1 MTIAQESETLLCPH
15 CGAKLDVDEEMC
27 RTCGKLMSVPCP
39 SRKVLKG
46 ETLVRFF
53 PGLRGKFIKSVD
65 HDKLFKEDSMIDP
78 EFSLLSG
85 NIFNDDDEK

>member
-1 MTIAQESETLLCPH
+1 MTIAQERETFFCPH
-15 CGAKLDVDEEMC
+15 CGARMDIDEELC
-27 RTCGKLMSVPCP
+27 RACGKLMIVPCP
-39 SRKVLKG
+39 SHHVLKR

-53 PGLRGKFIKSVD
+53 PWLRGKLIQSFD
-65 HDKLFKEDSMIDP
+65 HDKLFKEDPMIDP